1 LLLENELNGGG
12 PIDRLLSV
20 RDVAATLSV
29 STATVYGLC
38 RDGQLPHVR
47 VLNTIRVRPED
58 LSRFVTAATH
68 KGRGQR

>member
-1 LLLENELNGGG
+1 LCHSGTG
-12 PIDRLLSV
+12 
-20 RDVAATLSV
+20 
-29 STATVYGLC
+29 STKP
-38 RDGQLPHVR
+38 GQLHVR